1 MKCALLQ
8 SSPGKLI
15 TLSGRG
21 CRWLKIS
28 CTEVPPLL
36 RGFAVPPLV
45 DLPFLFY
52 GPLPP
57 TLLSKTEK
65 YEVMEVLFQNYFG
78 LVTYL
83 HVLDPKNTH
92 TAHMNASAL
101 PRNVRKQYCSL
112 VCLMYAPSQ
121 PKLGVGGLLAR
132 SSS

>member
-1 MKCALLQ
+1 MRSPPVITRQANYIEWAGLPLAQNLLHRGRSRLSCEASVSLLLLTFPF
-8 SSPGKLI
+8 SSM
-15 TLSGRG
+15 
-21 CRWLKIS
+21 
-28 CTEVPPLL
+28 VPP
-36 RGFAVPPLV
+36 
-45 DLPFLFY
+45 
-52 GPLPP
+52 PP

-112 VCLMYAPSQ
+112 VC
-121 PKLGVGGLLAR
+121 V
-132 SSS
+132 

>member
-36 RGFAVPPLV
+36 RGFGVPPLV

-52 GPLPP
+52 GPPSP
-57 TLLSKTEK
+57 NSAVKDREIRSYGSTL
-65 YEVMEVLFQNYFG
+65 
-78 LVTYL
+78 
-83 HVLDPKNTH
+83 
-92 TAHMNASAL
+92 
-101 PRNVRKQYCSL
+101 
-112 VCLMYAPSQ
+112 
-121 PKLGVGGLLAR
+121 PKLLWPCYLLTRAR
-132 SSS
+132 PQEHTHGTHERVCAST